1 MYQKILVPIDGSP
14 ISNRGL
20 AEAIGLAEI
29 TGAQLRLVHVIDQ
42 FSMMSSMAG
51 AMIFTKDAIDAMR
64 DAGEEVLQKGR
75 GTVASQ
81 GIAVGTALFDD
92 FSGPVS
98 DIVTAEASHWGADLI
113 VLGTHGRR
121 GVGRALL
128 GSDAEQILRHAP
140 VPVLLVRAP
149 SEDGEG

>member
-14 ISNRGL
+14 TSDLGL
-20 AEAIGLAEI
+20 AESIALAKALR
-29 TGAQLRLVHVIDQ
+29 AQLRLIHVFDQ
-42 FSMMSSMAG
+42 FSMMSSMGG
-51 AMIFTKDAIDAMR
+51 AMTFTSEVLDVMR
-64 DAGEEVLQKGR
+64 EAGEEVLQKGR
-75 GTVASQ
+75 ATATSQ
-81 GIAVGTALFDD
+81 GINVDTALFDD
-92 FSGPVS
+92 FSGPLS
-98 DIVTAEASHWGADLI
+98 EIVTKDARRWGAELI

-149 SEDGEG
+149 TED